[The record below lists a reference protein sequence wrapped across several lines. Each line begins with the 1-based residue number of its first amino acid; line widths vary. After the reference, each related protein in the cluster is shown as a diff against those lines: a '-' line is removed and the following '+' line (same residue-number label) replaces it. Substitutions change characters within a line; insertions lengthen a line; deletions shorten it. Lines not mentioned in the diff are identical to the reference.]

1 MKFILFTA
9 TNIFALAIIGGASA
23 STASQR
29 EYKRGYADCAAGRYD
44 QDQHGASYKKGCR
57 AAEDKSG
64 GAGAAT
70 PAATAPSLPAATSAA
85 AKPVSPGNMKA
96 YCRGDVAG
104 MVGTKPYYVK
114 TAKVVKAKDSSYSVK
129 ATADLG
135 AQGKKPFQCDFD
147 AKGNFLRTQSLVDE
161 GKL

>member
-1 MKFILFTA
+1 MKPTVFVV
-9 TNIFALAIIGGASA
+9 TNILALAIAGAASA

-44 QDQHGASYKKGCR
+44 QDRHGESYKKGCR
-57 AAEDKSG
+57 AAEDKQG
-64 GAGAAT
+64 GAGGNAAA
-70 PAATAPSLPAATSAA
+70 PAGGSLPAATSAA

-104 MVGTKPYYVK
+104 LTATKPYYV
-114 TAKVVKAKDSSYSVK
+114 TTGRVVKAKNGAYSVK

-135 AQGKKPFQCDFD
+135 AQGKKPFECEFD
-147 AKGNFLRTQSLVDE
+147 AGGNFLHSKSLVDE